1 MSDDPSLCRITRA
14 IPVDPDDP
22 TLCRITR
29 AIRVDPDDPTASPEI
44 LCWSSGIG
52 RV

>member
-1 MSDDPSLCRITRA
+1 MSDDPALCRITRA